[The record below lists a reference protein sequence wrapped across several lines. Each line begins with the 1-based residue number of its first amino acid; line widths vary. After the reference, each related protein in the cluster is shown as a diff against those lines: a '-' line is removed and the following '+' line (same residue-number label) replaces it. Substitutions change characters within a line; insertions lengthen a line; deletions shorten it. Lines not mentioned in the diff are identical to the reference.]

1 MALVAL
7 FEAKGNAASCEEF
20 LANHLNIN
28 VETCLLNG
36 ADVSA
41 FDAEICFPRTYS
53 CSNGI
58 RLQVN
63 GKRCCQSYRFH
74 FDCLKAGK
82 TPYTGILNYHQYQ
95 SLFLDAY
102 FIKPVHKLISFGKLI
117 I

>member
-7 FEAKGNAASCEEF
+7 FEAKGTAASCEEF
-20 LANHLNIN
+20 LANHLNVN
-28 VETCLLNG
+28 VETCQLNG
-36 ADVSA
+36 ADVLA
-41 FDAEICFPRTYS
+41 FDAEICFSRTFS
-53 CSNGI
+53 CSSGI
-58 RLQVN
+58 RLQAN
-63 GKRCCQSYRFH
+63 GKRCCQSYRFN

-82 TPYTGILNYHQYQ
+82 IPYAGILNYHQYQ